1 MKAVI
6 LLIFE
11 EKTIT
16 LKNGQQAVLK
26 TPELKDAQ
34 QLLFNI
40 RTAAAETD
48 FLSRTAQDWQDAT
61 VESEEKWIRNNRESE
76 HDLVLACYIDSMI
89 VGTSEITFLH
99 SSKTSHRAVLGIA
112 IQKDFWNLG
121 IGSAMFEILLEAAAR
136 HKGTEIAE
144 LEFISGNNRGKALY
158 EKFGFRVVSVK
169 PNVFKLQD
177 GSYQDMYYMQK
188 VLKEGSR

>member
-1 MKAVI
+1 MI

-16 LKNGQQAVLK
+16 LKNGQQAILK
-26 TPELKDAQ
+26 TPELQDAQ

-76 HDLVLACYIDSMI
+76 HDLVLACYVDSMI

-121 IGSAMFEILLEAAAR
+121 IGSAMFEILLEAAER
-136 HKGTEIAE
+136 HNGTEIAE

-188 VLKEGSR
+188 VLKEGSRQ

>member
-26 TPELKDAQ
+26 TPELQDAQ
-34 QLLFNI
+34 QLLSNI

-121 IGSAMFEILLEAAAR
+121 IGSAMFEILLEAAER

-144 LEFISGNNRGKALY
+144 LEFISGNGRGKALY
-158 EKFGFRVVSVK
+158 EKFGFRVISVK

>member
-16 LKNGQQAVLK
+16 LKNGQQAILK

-112 IQKDFWNLG
+112 IQKEFWNLG
-121 IGSAMFEILLEAAAR
+121 IGSAMFEVLLDVAEK
-136 HKGTEIAE
+136 HKGTKIAE
-144 LEFISGNNRGKALY
+144 LEFISGNDRGKALY